1 MEIPVE
7 VLDHIFGF
15 LKSHP
20 RSLLACSNAHPSLA
34 QIVGRHLYHHIV
46 IIHSTLCY
54 PPDLDYRSGYKFDS
68 SHMTRLLSDTP
79 RIADYVRILE
89 LPVAGDFLEH
99 IAPILSRFHAIQC
112 VKLTFCADVVEIPQ
126 RFKTALEDC
135 LRLPTLQEVHIANL
149 PRFPIS
155 ILNDMSNITRLSLSE
170 SLERSTSIDCPFP
183 QLKSLSL
190 SAFDLHNL
198 SLHLTWAKHMKL
210 QSFAFDYSN
219 EEIIEKFLR
228 ICSDTLENLDCS
240 MGAHSLCELPFRFG
254 CLNQAEYPR

>member
-7 VLDHIFGF
+7 VLDHIFGL

-20 RSLLACSNAHPSLA
+20 RSLLACSNAHPILA
-34 QIVGRHLYHHIV
+34 QIVERHLYYHIV
-46 IIHSTLCY
+46 IIRSTLY
-54 PPDLDYRSGYKFDS
+54 YHLDLDDRSGYKFDF

-89 LPVAGDFLEH
+89 LSVEFYSNGFLEN
-99 IAPILSRFHAIQC
+99 IAPILSSFHAIQC
-112 VKLTFCADVVEIPQ
+112 FKLTFHTNVLEMPR

-170 SLERSTSIDCPFP
+170 SLERSICSDGSFP

-190 SAFDLHNL
+190 SRFDLD
-198 SLHLTWAKHMKL
+198 SLPFSFTWAKHMKL

-219 EEIIEKFLR
+219 EEIVERFLR
-228 ICSDTLENLDCS
+228 ICSDTLENLDFG
-240 MGAHSLCELPFRFG
+240 MGALCKLQFRFG
-254 CLNQAEYPR
+254 CLKSYPPR